1 MTTKVKVF
9 LNFLLRITV
18 LALSLYFLY
27 VQFYKKI
34 PPGELIAFAKEMV
47 GSANFMILTSCTILL
62 MGLNWWIEILKWKI
76 ITSSFTHVP
85 FRNCLKGVVSGI
97 TISMFLPNR
106 IGDVAGKLLW
116 LKSNE
121 RWKGFFANFYA
132 SLAQIT
138 ATILISSIAL
148 IYLGNILPEISIL
161 QLSATGISIISAALL
176 VLFLFVYFHLGY
188 VATILSGIKLKF
200 FRKISDNIQVLHSFS
215 QKKRLYILA
224 LSIFRFF
231 IYSFQFYLMLIAFG
245 LNIGFAD
252 AMMLIAVV
260 YLFITIV
267 PQFAIA
273 EIATRGALAIIVFD
287 AYINSG
293 GVLSGHFESALLLAA
308 TSLWFINLFIPAMIG
323 LSVLPGVRIHKTE
336 IQ

>member
-9 LNFLLRITV
+9 LNFLIRITV
-18 LALSLYFLY
+18 LVLSLYFLY

-34 PPGELIAFAKEMV
+34 PPGELLAFAKEMV
-47 GSANFMILTSCTILL
+47 GSGNFLILTTCTFLL
-62 MGLNWWIEILKWKI
+62 MAVNWWLEIYKWKI
-76 ITSSFTHVP
+76 ITSSFTEVP
-85 FRNCLKGVVSGI
+85 FRHCFKGVVSGI

-116 LKSNE
+116 LSSYD

-138 ATILISSIAL
+138 ATILISSLSL
-148 IYLGNILPEISIL
+148 IYLRNILHEMSVL
-161 QLSATGISIISAALL
+161 QFSATGISIVSAALL
-176 VLFLFVYFHLGY
+176 VLFLFVYFHLGF
-188 VATILSGIKLKF
+188 VATILSDIKLKY
-200 FRKISDNIQVLHSFS
+200 FRKISDNIHVLDSFS
-215 QKKRLYILA
+215 QKKRIYILA
-224 LSIFRFF
+224 LSVLRFF
-231 IYSFQFYLMLIAFG
+231 IYSFQFYLMLLAFG
-245 LNIGFAD
+245 LNIGVAD

-293 GVLSGHFESALLLAA
+293 GILSAHFESALLLAA

-336 IQ
+336 R